1 MPSPRDL
8 SGRVVVVAGATRGA
22 GRGIARMLGEA
33 GAIVYCT
40 GRSSRVQPNTS
51 NHVNAGRPET
61 IEETAEMVTAAGGTG
76 IPVRVDHTVE
86 DEVAALFK
94 RVGREQRRLDV
105 LAIVLTGQPATWKT
119 FLDESPGDGRTF
131 VESWVW
137 PHIVTAWH
145 AAKLM
150 VTRRSGLIVELVEQ
164 DNVAYHGAFYFDI
177 METLLK
183 RLVFALANDLG
194 ESGITAVAVGPGF
207 MRTEAILAGFGV
219 TEDTWRDALSKPQ
232 AAAMGWGGSE
242 TPCFVG
248 RGVVALAAD
257 ANVARR
263 NGGIYTARALAD
275 EYGFTDIDGGRPDH
289 AVLDAAA
296 DQAKKTFLAQMMEAS
311 GFTKVDW
318 KVARKNEPGGET
330 A

>member
-8 SGRVVVVAGATRGA
+8 SGRVAVVAGATRGA

-40 GRSSRVQPNTS
+40 GRSSRLQPNTS
-51 NHVNAGRPET
+51 NHVNAGRPEK

-86 DEVAALFK
+86 DEVATLFK

-105 LAIVLTGQPATWKT
+105 LAIVMTGQPATWKT
-119 FLDESPGDGRTF
+119 FLDESPGDGRAF
-131 VESWVW
+131 VESWIW

-150 VTRRSGLIVELVEQ
+150 VTHRSGLIVELVEQ

-194 ESGITAVAVGPGF
+194 KSGISAVAVGPGF

-219 TEDTWRDALSKPQ
+219 TEETWRDALSKPQ

-248 RGVVALAAD
+248 RAVAALAAD
-257 ANVARR
+257 ANVARQ

-289 AVLDAAA
+289 AVLDAAV
-296 DQAKKTFLAQMMEAS
+296 DQAKKTFLAPMMEAS

-318 KVARKNEPGGET
+318 EVARKNEPGGET

>member
-1 MPSPRDL
+1 
-8 SGRVVVVAGATRGA
+8 
-22 GRGIARMLGEA
+22 MLGEG
-33 GAIVYCT
+33 GAIVYCS

-86 DEVAALFK
+86 DEVAALFE

-105 LAIVLTGQPATWKT
+105 LAIVMTGQPATWKR
-119 FLDESPGDGRTF
+119 FLDESPGDGRAF
-131 VESWVW
+131 VESWIW

-183 RLVFALANDLG
+183 RLAFALANDLG

-248 RGVVALAAD
+248 RAVAALAAD
-257 ANVARR
+257 ANVASK
-263 NGGIYTARALAD
+263 NGGIYTARVLAD
-275 EYGFTDIDGGRPDH
+275 EYGFTDIDGGRPNY
-289 AVLDAAA
+289 AVLDAAV
-296 DQAKKTFLAQMMEAS
+296 DQAKKTFLAPMMEAS

-318 KVARKNEPGGET
+318 KVARKNEPGG
-330 A
+330 